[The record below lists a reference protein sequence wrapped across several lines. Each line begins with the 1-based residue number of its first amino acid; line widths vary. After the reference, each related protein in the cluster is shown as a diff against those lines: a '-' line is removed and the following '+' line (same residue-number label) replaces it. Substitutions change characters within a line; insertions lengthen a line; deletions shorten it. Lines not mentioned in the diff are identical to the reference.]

1 MGWFGGY
8 LTTAPKPA
16 VPVGARMLWQDPPV
30 WSAGTPVRL
39 ADGSDGGRLLVFGSC
54 GVTDTELDRL
64 ARSGGARSLDS
75 AATAWTGAYT
85 LAYDDGHGTVTVWA
99 DPAGACPLYTCSFN
113 GSTVW
118 ASSSLALAALTGARP
133 DAGWMAAHLAD
144 PTGWAPGF
152 SAWSEVEQLAPG
164 HRLAAGLG
172 TQPVAGPFW
181 TPPVLTREEAVER
194 LREDL
199 AEGVRIRIDGR
210 PVSSDLSGGLDS
222 STLAAL
228 AARCGPVT
236 GVTYHPEG
244 IKAGGD
250 VDHARLVARAY
261 PAIRHEF
268 MALDDSHLP
277 FSDLD
282 ALPLTDEP
290 APSAI
295 TVAQFTAQLRF
306 LADRGAAV
314 HLTGDGGDNLF
325 MPPPV
330 HLADLMRSGRWLRLA
345 RDTQT
350 WARLYRQSPW
360 PLLGNALRRPRTL
373 AGATGRMPWMTD
385 YAMELATSVTAVYPD
400 TFGMGHA
407 DRALLTEARYVGRT
421 AATENQ
427 LAAAHGIEMHS
438 PFTDT
443 RVVEAV
449 LAAPVADRWSAR
461 RYKPLLSDVVAGL
474 LPLPVLRR
482 GAKGL
487 FAVDHHH
494 GLRAN
499 LQQVLDLADGRL
511 ADLGLI
517 NPATVRTSLRRAVLG
532 IDIAWGRLEPAL
544 GAELWLRAAEKA
556 DKRITWEERTA

>member
-8 LTTAPKPA
+8 LTRAPRPA
-16 VPVGARMLWQDPPV
+16 VPVGAQVLLQDPPV
-30 WSAGTPVRL
+30 WSDGVPVRL
-39 ADGSDGGRLLVFGSC
+39 VDGPDGRRLVVFGPC
-54 GVTDTELDRL
+54 GATGDDLDRL
-64 ARSGGARSLDS
+64 MWAGDLRSLDS
-75 AATAWTGAYT
+75 AATAWAGAYT
-85 LAYDDGHGTVTVWA
+85 LLYGDGHGGQTVWA
-99 DPAGACPLYTCSFN
+99 DPAGACPLYTCTFN

-118 ASSSLALAALTGARP
+118 ASSSMALAALCNSMP
-133 DAGWMAAHLAD
+133 DAGWMAAHLVD
-144 PTGWAPGF
+144 PTGWTPGF
-152 SAWSEVEQLAPG
+152 SAWSNVEQVEPG
-164 HRLAAGLG
+164 HRVAAGLG
-172 TQPVAGPFW
+172 TEPVPVPYW
-181 TPPVLTREEAVER
+181 TPPTLSREEAVDR
-194 LREDL
+194 LRDDL
-199 AEGVRIRIDGR
+199 AEGVRIRVAGR
-210 PVSSDLSGGLDS
+210 PASSDLSGGLDS

-250 VDHARLVARAY
+250 VDHARLVARAH

-268 MALDDSHLP
+268 MALGDSHLP

-306 LADRGAAV
+306 LVDHGAVV

-330 HLADLMRSGRWLRLA
+330 HLADLARSGRWLRLA
-345 RDTQT
+345 ADAQT

-360 PLLGNALRRPRTL
+360 PLLASAVRRPRTL
-373 AGATGRMPWMTD
+373 AGASRPMPWMTD
-385 YAMELATSVTAVYPD
+385 YAKELAAPVTTAYPD
-400 TFGMGHA
+400 TLSMGHA
-407 DRALLTEARYVGRT
+407 DRALLAEARYVGRT

-427 LAAAHGIEMHS
+427 LAAAHGIEMHN

-443 RVVEAV
+443 RVVEAA
-449 LAAPVADRWSAR
+449 LAAPAVERWSAR
-461 RYKPLLSDVVAGL
+461 RYKPLLSDAVAGL
-474 LPLPVLRR
+474 LPPPVVRR
-482 GAKGL
+482 GAKGM

-499 LQQVLDLADGRL
+499 LQRTLDLADGRL

-517 NPATVRTSLRRAVLG
+517 NPAAVRATLRRAVLG
-532 IDIAWGRLEPAL
+532 VDIPWGRLEPVL
-544 GAELWLRAAEKA
+544 GAELWLRAAEKV
-556 DKRITWEERTA
+556 DQWTTWEERAA

>member
-8 LTTAPKPA
+8 LRTAPRPA
-16 VPVGARMLWQDPPV
+16 VPVGAQMLFQDPPV
-30 WSAGTPVRL
+30 WSAGSPVRL
-39 ADGSDGGRLLVFGSC
+39 SAAHGGRRLAVFGPC
-54 GVTDTELDRL
+54 GATDADLDRL
-64 ARSGGARSLDS
+64 ALAGDLPSLDS
-75 AATAWTGAYT
+75 AATAWAGAYI
-85 LAYDDGHGTVTVWA
+85 LIYDDGHGALTVWA
-99 DPAGACPLYTCSFN
+99 DPAGACPLYTCTFN

-118 ASSSLALAALTGARP
+118 ASSSLALAALCGSLP
-133 DAGWMAAHLAD
+133 DAGWLAAHLVDSTAW
-144 PTGWAPGF
+144 TPGV
-152 SAWSEVEQLAPG
+152 SAWSHVEQVAPG
-164 HRLAAGLG
+164 QRLAAGLG
-172 TQPVAGPFW
+172 TEPVPVPYW
-181 TPPVLTREEAVER
+181 TPPALTREEAVDR

-199 AEGVRIRIDGR
+199 AEGVRVRVAGR
-210 PVSSDLSGGLDS
+210 PVSCDLSGGLDS

-236 GVTYHPEG
+236 GVTYHPQG

-250 VDHARLVARAY
+250 VGHACLVARAH

-306 LADRGAAV
+306 LADHGAVV

-330 HLADLMRSGRWLRLA
+330 HLADLARSGHWLRLA
-345 RDTQT
+345 ADAQT

-360 PLLGNALRRPRTL
+360 PLLTSAVRQPRTL
-373 AGATGRMPWMTD
+373 AGAVGRMPWMTD
-385 YAMELATSVTAVYPD
+385 YGMELAAPVTAAYPD
-400 TFGMGHA
+400 TLNMGHA

-427 LAAAHGIEMHS
+427 LAAAHGIEMHN

-443 RVVEAV
+443 RVVVAA
-449 LAAPVADRWSAR
+449 LAAPAVERWSAR

-474 LPLPVLRR
+474 LPPPVLRR
-482 GAKGL
+482 GAKGM

-494 GLRAN
+494 GLRVN
-499 LQQVLDLADGRL
+499 LQRVLDLADGHL

-517 NPATVRTSLRRAVLG
+517 NPAMVRATLRRAVLG
-532 IDIAWGRLEPAL
+532 VDVPWGRLEPAL
-544 GAELWLRAAEKA
+544 GAELWLRAAEKV
-556 DKRITWEERTA
+556 DQWVTWEERAA

>member
-8 LTTAPKPA
+8 LKTAPKPA
-16 VPVGARMLWQDPPV
+16 FPVSARILWQDPPV

-39 ADGSDGGRLLVFGSC
+39 ADGPDGRRLAVFGPCSA
-54 GVTDTELDRL
+54 TDAELARL
-64 ARSGGARSLDS
+64 ARIGDSRSLDS
-75 AATAWTGAYT
+75 AATAWAGAYT
-85 LAYDDGHGTVTVWA
+85 LAYDDGRGAVTVWA
-99 DPAGACPLYTCSFN
+99 DPAGACALYTCSFN

-118 ASSSLALAALTGARP
+118 SSSSLALAALCGARP

-144 PTGWAPGF
+144 PTGWTPGF
-152 SAWSEVEQLAPG
+152 SAWSCVEQLAPG
-164 HRLAAGLG
+164 HRLTAGLG
-172 TQPVAGPFW
+172 AEPVPVPFW
-181 TPPVLTREEAVER
+181 TPSALTREETVNR

-199 AEGVRIRIDGR
+199 AEGVRVRVVGR

-268 MALDDSHLP
+268 MALNDSHLP

-295 TVAQFTAQLRF
+295 TIAQFTAQLRF
-306 LADRGAAV
+306 LADCGAVV

-330 HLADLMRSGRWLRLA
+330 HLADLIRSGRWLRLA
-345 RDTQT
+345 GDSQT

-360 PLLGNALRRPRTL
+360 PLLAAALRRPRTL
-373 AGATGRMPWMTD
+373 AAAPGPMPLMTD
-385 YAMELATSVTAVYPD
+385 YAMELAASVTAAYPD
-400 TFGMGHA
+400 TLAMGHA

-427 LAAAHGIEMHS
+427 LAAAHGIEMHN

-443 RVVEAV
+443 RVVEAA
-449 LAAPVADRWSAR
+449 LAAPAADRWSAR

-482 GAKGL
+482 GAKGM

-499 LQQVLDLADGRL
+499 LKRALDLADGHL

-517 NPATVRTSLRRAVLG
+517 NPATVRATLRRAVLG
-532 IDIAWGRLEPAL
+532 VDVPWGRLEPAL
-544 GAELWLRAAEKA
+544 GAELWLRAADTAEH
-556 DKRITWEERTA
+556 RITWEERAA

>member
-8 LTTAPKPA
+8 LRTAPRLA
-16 VPVGARMLWQDPPV
+16 IPVGAQILLHDPPV
-30 WSAGTPVRL
+30 WSVGAPVRL
-39 ADGSDGGRLLVFGSC
+39 VDGPDGRRLVVFGSC
-54 GVTDTELDRL
+54 GATDADLDRL
-64 ARSGGARSLDS
+64 AQAGDRRSLDS
-75 AATAWTGAYT
+75 AATAWAGAYT
-85 LAYDDGHGTVTVWA
+85 LLYDDGHGALTVWA
-99 DPAGACPLYTCSFN
+99 DPAGACPLYTCTFN

-118 ASSSLALAALTGARP
+118 ASSSLALAALCGSLP
-133 DAGWMAAHLAD
+133 DAGWMAAHLVD
-144 PTGWAPGF
+144 PTGWTPGF
-152 SAWSEVEQLAPG
+152 SAWSNVEQVAPG
-164 HRLAAGLG
+164 HRLAADLG
-172 TQPVAGPFW
+172 AEPVPVPYW
-181 TPPVLTREEAVER
+181 TPPALTREEAVDR

-199 AEGVRIRIDGR
+199 AEGVRIRVVGR

-228 AARCGPVT
+228 AARCGPVI

-306 LADRGAAV
+306 LADRGAVV

-330 HLADLMRSGRWLRLA
+330 HLADLARSGHWLRLA
-345 RDTQT
+345 ADAQT

-360 PLLGNALRRPRTL
+360 PLLASALRRPRTL
-373 AGATGRMPWMTD
+373 AGASGPMPWMTD
-385 YAMELATSVTAVYPD
+385 YAMELAAPIESAYPD
-400 TFGMGHA
+400 TLSMGHA

-427 LAAAHGIEMHS
+427 LAAAHGIEMHN

-443 RVVEAV
+443 RVVEAA
-449 LAAPVADRWSAR
+449 LAAPAVERWSAR

-474 LPLPVLRR
+474 LPPPVVRR
-482 GAKGL
+482 GAKGM

-494 GLRAN
+494 GLRVN
-499 LQQVLDLADGRL
+499 LQRALDLADGHL

-517 NPATVRTSLRRAVLG
+517 NPAMVRATLRRAVLG
-532 IDIAWGRLEPAL
+532 VDIPWGRLEPAL
-544 GAELWLRAAEKA
+544 GAELWLRAAEKV
-556 DKRITWEERTA
+556 DQWITWEERAA

>member
-8 LTTAPKPA
+8 LTTAPRPA
-16 VPVGARMLWQDPPV
+16 VPIGAQILLQDPPV
-30 WSAGTPVRL
+30 WSDGVPVRL
-39 ADGSDGGRLLVFGSC
+39 VDGHDGRRLVVFGPC
-54 GVTDTELDRL
+54 GATGGDLDRL
-64 ARSGGARSLDS
+64 VWAGDLRSLDS
-75 AATAWTGAYT
+75 AATAWAGAYA
-85 LAYDDGHGTVTVWA
+85 LLYDDGHGRQTVWA

-118 ASSSLALAALTGARP
+118 ASSSLALAALCSSMP
-133 DAGWMAAHLAD
+133 DAGWMAAHLVD
-144 PTGWAPGF
+144 PTGWTPGF
-152 SAWSEVEQLAPG
+152 SAWSNVEQVAPG
-164 HRLAAGLG
+164 HRVAAGLG
-172 TQPVAGPFW
+172 TEPVPVPYW
-181 TPPVLTREEAVER
+181 TPPALTREEAVDR
-194 LREDL
+194 LRDDL
-199 AEGVRIRIDGR
+199 AEGVRIRVAGR

-244 IKAGGD
+244 VKAGGD
-250 VDHARLVARAY
+250 VDHARLVAHAH

-277 FSDLD
+277 FTDLD

-306 LADRGAAV
+306 LAAHGAVV

-330 HLADLMRSGRWLRLA
+330 HLADLTRSGRWLRLVA
-345 RDTQT
+345 DAQT

-360 PLLGNALRRPRTL
+360 PLLASAIRRPRML
-373 AGATGRMPWMTD
+373 AGGSGPMPWMTD
-385 YAMELATSVTAVYPD
+385 YAKELAAPVTTAYPD
-400 TFGMGHA
+400 TLNMGHA
-407 DRALLTEARYVGRT
+407 DRALLAEARYVGRT

-427 LAAAHGIEMHS
+427 LAAVHGIEMHN

-443 RVVEAV
+443 RVVEAA
-449 LAAPVADRWSAR
+449 LAAPAVERWSAR

-474 LPLPVLRR
+474 LPPLVVRR
-482 GAKGL
+482 GAKGM

-499 LQQVLDLADGRL
+499 LQRTLDLADGRL
-511 ADLGLI
+511 AALGLVK
-517 NPATVRTSLRRAVLG
+517 PATVRATLRRAVLG
-532 IDIAWGRLEPAL
+532 VDIPWGRLEPVL
-544 GAELWLRAAEKA
+544 GAELWLRAAEKV
-556 DKRITWEERTA
+556 DQWITWEERAA

>member
-8 LTTAPKPA
+8 LRTALRPT
-16 VPVGARMLWQDPPV
+16 VPVGAQILWQDPPV
-30 WSAGTPVRL
+30 WSAGAPVRL
-39 ADGSDGGRLLVFGSC
+39 VDGPHGRRLVVFGPC
-54 GVTDTELDRL
+54 GATDADLDRL
-64 ARSGGARSLDS
+64 AQAGDLRSLDS
-75 AATAWTGAYT
+75 AVTAWAGAYT
-85 LAYDDGHGTVTVWA
+85 LLYDDGHDALTVWA
-99 DPAGACPLYTCSFN
+99 DPAGACPLYTCTFN

-118 ASSSLALAALTGARP
+118 ASSAHALAALCGSLP
-133 DAGWMAAHLAD
+133 DAGWMAAHLVD
-144 PTGWAPGF
+144 PTGWTPGF
-152 SAWSEVEQLAPG
+152 SAWSNVEQVAPG
-164 HRLAAGLG
+164 HRIAAGLG
-172 TQPVAGPFW
+172 AEPVPVPYW
-181 TPPVLTREEAVER
+181 TPPALTREEAVDR

-199 AEGVRIRIDGR
+199 AEGVRIRVTGR

-222 STLAAL
+222 SALAAL

-236 GVTYHPEG
+236 AVTYHPEG

-250 VDHARLVARAY
+250 VDHACLVARAY

-295 TVAQFTAQLRF
+295 TIAQFTAQLRF
-306 LADRGAAV
+306 LADRGAVV

-330 HLADLMRSGRWLRLA
+330 HLADLARSGHWLRLA
-345 RDTQT
+345 ADAQT

-360 PLLGNALRRPRTL
+360 PFLVNAVRRPRTL
-373 AGATGRMPWMTD
+373 AGSSGPMPWMTD
-385 YAMELATSVTAVYPD
+385 YAKELAAPVSAAYPD
-400 TFGMGHA
+400 TLNMGHA

-427 LAAAHGIEMHS
+427 LAAAHGIEMHN

-443 RVVEAV
+443 RVVEAA
-449 LAAPVADRWSAR
+449 LAAPAVERWSAR

-474 LPLPVLRR
+474 LPPPVVRR
-482 GAKGL
+482 GAKGM

-494 GLRAN
+494 GLRVN
-499 LQQVLDLADGRL
+499 LQRALDLADGHL

-517 NPATVRTSLRRAVLG
+517 NPEMVRATLRRAVLG
-532 IDIAWGRLEPAL
+532 VDIPWGRLEPAL
-544 GAELWLRAAEKA
+544 GAELWLRAAEKV
-556 DKRITWEERTA
+556 DQWITWEERAA